1 MVQGEGGCQREVNV
15 KIKFFEKEVA
25 LIVCFIFLFS
35 ALAFAQGKD
44 IQTKG
49 KVMQLDFA
57 KKTVIV
63 NEKTFIWDPNTLFY
77 DVKGAPILI
86 TEDKL
91 QKGTMVRV
99 EATYIKKKP
108 LVIKKLYLLPK

>member
-1 MVQGEGGCQREVNV
+1 M
-15 KIKFFEKEVA
+15 KIRFFGKEVI
-25 LIVCFIFLFS
+25 LIVCFIFFFS

-63 NEKTFIWDPNTLFY
+63 NEKTFVWDANTLFY
-77 DVKGAPILI
+77 DEKRSPISI
-86 TEDKL
+86 TADRLK
-91 QKGTMVRV
+91 KDTRV
-99 EATYIKKKP
+99 SIEATWIKNKPLMIKK
-108 LVIKKLYLLPK
+108 ISLLSPK

>member
-1 MVQGEGGCQREVNV
+1 V
-15 KIKFFEKEVA
+15 KIRFFWKIVV
-25 LIVCFIFLFS
+25 LIVCFIFCFS

-44 IQTKG
+44 IQSKG
-49 KVMQLDFA
+49 KVMQLDFV

-63 NEKTFIWDPNTLFY
+63 NEKAFVWDANTLFY

-91 QKGTMVRV
+91 QKGTKVTV
-99 EATYIKKKP
+99 EATWIKKKP
-108 LVIKKLYLLPK
+108 MVIKKLYLLSK

>member
-1 MVQGEGGCQREVNV
+1 V
-15 KIKFFEKEVA
+15 KIRFFGKEII

-35 ALAFAQGKD
+35 GLAFAQGKD
-44 IQTKG
+44 VQSKG
-49 KVMQLDFA
+49 RVMELDFA

-63 NEKTFIWDPNTLFY
+63 NEKTFVWDANTLFY
-77 DVKGAPILI
+77 DEKGSPITI
-86 TEDKL
+86 TADRL
-91 QKGTMVRV
+91 AKGTLVRI

>member
-1 MVQGEGGCQREVNV
+1 V
-15 KIKFFEKEVA
+15 KIKFLGKEVA

-35 ALAFAQGKD
+35 ALAFAQAKD
-44 IQTKG
+44 IHTKG
-49 KVMQLDFA
+49 MVMKLDFA

-63 NEKTFIWDPNTLFY
+63 NEKAFVWDANTLFY

-91 QKGTMVRV
+91 QKGTKVSI
-99 EATYIKKKP
+99 EATWIKKKP
-108 LVIKKLYLLPK
+108 LVIKKLSLLPKK

>member
-1 MVQGEGGCQREVNV
+1 M
-15 KIKFFEKEVA
+15 KIKFLGKEVI

-35 ALAFAQGKD
+35 ALAFAQAKD

-57 KKTVIV
+57 KKTMIV
-63 NEKTFIWDPNTLFY
+63 NEKTFVWDANTLFY
-77 DVKGAPILI
+77 DEKGSPISI
-86 TEDKL
+86 TADRL
-91 QKGTMVRV
+91 AKGTLVSI
-99 EATYIKKKP
+99 EATWIKKKP